1 MMNMERKRLPAIKA
15 SIEDVS
21 KGKYCAQE
29 GFNPNYVIS
38 PHGVRL
44 SRVRLMSTV
53 VDKFMAE
60 SGKFASLTLDDG
72 TDTIRSKVFTDLSI
86 FNGIETGD
94 DVEMIGKVKEYQ
106 GEIYITP
113 EIAKKIDDPNTE
125 ILRRLELRA
134 QSKEWEKKRLTVLE
148 NEKAVSDLEELK
160 KMMKERYGI
169 DAEETEAIVMTKAA
183 AEEAPAG
190 EPKESAKEKL
200 LKIIAENDAGE
211 GCEYQ
216 TLIEKSGLNEDAMDT
231 AIQELLDE
239 GSCFEPKPGKIKK
252 L

>member
-1 MMNMERKRLPAIKA
+1 MEKKRLPAVKVT
-15 SIEDVS
+15 IEDIS
-21 KGKYCAQE
+21 KGKYYAQE

-38 PHGVRL
+38 PQGVKL
-44 SRVRLMSTV
+44 SRVRIMSTV

-72 TDTIRSKVFTDLSI
+72 TDTIRSKAFSDLSV

-94 DVEMIGKVKEYQ
+94 DVELVGKVKEYQ

-113 EIAKKIDDPNTE
+113 EIAKKVEDPNME
-125 ILRRLELRA
+125 ILRRLELRVL
-134 QSKEWEKKRLTVLE
+134 SETWGKKRMTVLE
-148 NEKAVSDLEELK
+148 NEKSVSDLEELK
-160 KMMKERYGI
+160 KIMKERYGI
-169 DAEETEAIVMTKAA
+169 EAEETEAIVMTKVSI
-183 AEEAPAG
+183 EEGPAG

-200 LKIIAENDAGE
+200 LNIISENDAGE

-216 TLIEKSGLNEDAMDT
+216 ILIEKSGLNEDAIDA

-239 GSCFEPKPGKIKK
+239 GSCFEPKPGRIKK